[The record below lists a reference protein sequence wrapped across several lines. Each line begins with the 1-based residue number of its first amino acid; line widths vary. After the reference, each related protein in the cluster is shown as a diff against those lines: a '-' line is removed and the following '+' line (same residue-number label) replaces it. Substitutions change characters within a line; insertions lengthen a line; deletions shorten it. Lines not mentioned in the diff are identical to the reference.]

1 MPEPPLSQKMRII
14 AGTLKGR
21 KLTPPKDESSR
32 PTADRAREA
41 LFSILTSRGALTEGM
56 RVLDCFAGTGALGLE
71 ALSRGAAHAS
81 FIELHPEALSVI
93 RSNVYAL
100 GVEKTATVIK
110 ADAVKPPRADAP
122 CDLVFLDPPY
132 RKDLVAPCL
141 TALTRSGWVVPG
153 TTVVAEI
160 AKDETVELPYGFSIE
175 DDRRYGAARILILSV
190 DR

>member
-1 MPEPPLSQKMRII
+1 MRII

-56 RVLDCFAGTGALGLE
+56 HVLDCFAGTGALGLE

-81 FIELHPEALSVI
+81 FIELQPDAVSVI

-100 GVEKTATVIK
+100 GVEKIATILK
-110 ADAVKPPRADAP
+110 ADAVKPPKADAP

-132 RKDLVAPCL
+132 GKELVSPCL
-141 TALTRSGWVVPG
+141 IALSRAGWVVPG
-153 TTVVAEI
+153 TTVVVEI
-160 AKDETVELPYGFSIE
+160 AKDESIELPFGFAIE
-175 DDRRYGAARILILSV
+175 DERRYGAARILILSV